1 MTQNQNN
8 RKDVVK
14 SGSNRCIYGF
24 NIIIICIILYYND
37 GNKHVLNDD
46 NRTALWNALRWSATL
61 IFSKYITK
69 QKWFMETVD
78 KFYFTYFGGI
88 SLPFNKSRENW

>member
-1 MTQNQNN
+1 METNM
-8 RKDVVK
+8 
-14 SGSNRCIYGF
+14 F
-24 NIIIICIILYYND
+24 
-37 GNKHVLNDD
+37 LNDD
-46 NRTALWNALRWSATL
+46 NRTAGTRFGGRRRLL

-78 KFYFTYFGGI
+78 KFYFTYFGI